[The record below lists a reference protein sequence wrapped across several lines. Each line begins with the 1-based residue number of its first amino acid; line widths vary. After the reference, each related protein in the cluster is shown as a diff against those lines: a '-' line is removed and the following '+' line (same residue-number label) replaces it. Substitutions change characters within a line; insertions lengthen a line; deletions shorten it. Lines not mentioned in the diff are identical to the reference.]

1 MEYQIQMFC
10 ALIFLPY
17 VKNRVYSNSI
27 EIDNYPNTSSDNP
40 EPEIELT
47 DFSI

>member
-1 MEYQIQMFC
+1 MQMFH

-17 VKNRVYSNSI
+17 VKNRIYSNLI
-27 EIDNYPNTSSDNP
+27 EIDNHPNTSSDNS